1 MHSSTANKHINRT
14 FGQMQRPT
22 PLLKWD
28 KYIVKIEMIN
38 VFMGAHLIQFANK
51 LKSKS
56 EPAKELTRETK
67 KTAHREIDRE

>member
-1 MHSSTANKHINRT
+1 MPTLWYNLLIKLMHSSTANKHINRT

-38 VFMGAHLIQFANK
+38 VFMGAQLIQFANK

-56 EPAKELTRETK
+56 EPAVSN
-67 KTAHREIDRE
+67 